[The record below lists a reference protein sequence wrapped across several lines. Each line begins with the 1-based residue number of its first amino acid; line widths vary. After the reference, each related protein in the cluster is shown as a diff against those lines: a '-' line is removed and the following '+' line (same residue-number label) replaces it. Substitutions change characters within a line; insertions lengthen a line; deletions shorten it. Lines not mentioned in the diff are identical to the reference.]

1 MRITELDTAW
11 LAAAL
16 KVDPSRV
23 TGLESTPV
31 GTGQVA
37 DTHRLLF
44 QLDGTPQSR
53 VLKVTPESEV
63 SRETGRQQAC
73 YLREVRFYQ
82 ELAPTLPVRVPG
94 LVDADVDD
102 SITEFHLLLEDM
114 TPCRQGDQL
123 TGCTVAEVEAVLDE
137 AARMHGPRWQDPTIA
152 DLPWLAVNVA
162 ARRPGPEIFAGMF
175 AGFRQRYDGRIEDEI
190 LAVGTRFFKN
200 IEAYHHAQQTGPQTV
215 THGDFRPDNILFG
228 GKDGEVPVTVVDW
241 QTVDAGAPLLD
252 VSYFVGGALST
263 EDRRA
268 NERALLERYLDELGR
283 HGVTGYSW
291 DDCWHDY
298 ALFSLQNY
306 LVGVGAAMSVQQTER
321 GDKMFIS
328 MVRSAGFH
336 ALDVGALDLL
346 ERASAT
352 A

>member
-16 KVDPSRV
+16 KVAPSRI
-23 TGLESTPV
+23 TGLESAPV

-44 QLDGTPQSR
+44 QLDGTPESR
-53 VLKVTPESEV
+53 VLKLTPEDAV
-63 SRETGRQQAC
+63 SRETGRLQAC

-82 ELAPTLPVRVPG
+82 ELAPTLSVRVPG
-94 LVDADVDD
+94 YVDADVDD
-102 SITEFHLLLEDM
+102 SGAEFHLLLEDM
-114 TPCRQGDQL
+114 TPCSQGDQL

-137 AARMHGPRWQDPTIA
+137 AARLHGPRWEDPTISE
-152 DLPWLAVNVA
+152 LPWLSVNAA
-162 ARRPGPEIFAGMF
+162 ARRPGPEMFAGLF
-175 AGFRQRYDGRIEDEI
+175 AGFRKRYDGRIEDEI
-190 LAVGTRFFKN
+190 LSVGARFFRN
-200 IEAYHHAQQTGPQTV
+200 IETYHHAQQTAPQAV

-241 QTVDAGAPLLD
+241 QTVDACAPLLD

-268 NERALLERYLDELGR
+268 NERALLERYLEELGR
-283 HGVTGYSW
+283 HGVTGYSF

-306 LVGVGAAMSVQQTER
+306 LVGVGAAMSVKQTER

-336 ALDVGALDLL
+336 ALDVDALDLL
-346 ERASAT
+346 ERASA
-352 A
+352 AA